1 MASKADP
8 GGIGDALEDLFAV
21 LMERKQTMADE
32 SYVALLFKK
41 GEDAILKKIAE
52 EAGEVI
58 IASKGQEKEKIIHEI
73 VDLWFHSMVLMGF
86 KDISFDEI
94 AGEFRKRMG
103 IPGIAEK
110 KSRKK
115 H

>member
-1 MASKADP
+1 MASKSDL

-21 LMERKQTMADE
+21 LLERKRTMQDE

-41 GEDAILKKIAE
+41 GEDEILKKIAE

-58 IASKGQEKEKIIHEI
+58 IASKGINKDKIVHEI

-103 IPGIAEK
+103 ISGIAEK

>member
-8 GGIGDALEDLFAV
+8 GGIGDTLEDLFS
-21 LMERKQTMADE
+21 LLLERKQTMKDE

-58 IASKGQEKEKIIHEI
+58 IASKGRNKEKIVHEI

-86 KDISFDEI
+86 KNISFDEI
-94 AGEFRKRMG
+94 ADEFSRRMG
-103 IPGIAEK
+103 ISGIEEK
-110 KSRKK
+110 RSRKK
-115 H
+115 K